1 MLAFRKYVRDLEALA
16 RADSLS
22 PGAASVLAALNGQPA
37 IELRRAVS
45 LAKRREAGAFFTPP
59 HVVATVRSRL
69 RGTLSHTSVILDP
82 ACGAGDLL
90 LAAALE
96 LPPESSL
103 DARIRSWGRRLQ
115 GLDLHSE
122 FIDAARARI
131 LILARSL
138 SSDSPSPADSPAS
151 LLNGLR
157 VGSGLEEGHYPAATH
172 IVMNPPFGQVPAPL
186 DLPWA
191 TGMINRAAL
200 FIWTAITGMRPSA
213 RLVAVIPD
221 VLRSGTRYRRF
232 RSAIRACGDLSFP
245 VVHDRF
251 DEATDVHTAL
261 LDFVRRSQPAVGLSS
276 EVASQRAIVGDL
288 FAVKVGPLVPFRH
301 TDGDVP
307 RLPYLHPGNC
317 PRWGTLDSVSETR
330 AFSGTTFA
338 APFVVV
344 RRTSRPE
351 DRYRA
356 VPTLIANGPQ
366 TFAIENHLLVAIPR
380 DKSLSRCK
388 QLVALLRRPASS
400 LWLNET
406 IRCRHLTVAAVAGI
420 PWE

>member
-288 FAVKVGPLVPFRH
+288 FAVN
-301 TDGDVP
+301 
-307 RLPYLHPGNC
+307 PGNC

-356 VPTLIANGPQ
+356 VPTLIVNGPQ